1 MRTNVYWCSISRN
14 YQSWENYF
22 IKVTRYCYL
31 KSNESL
37 LFVDAE
43 IRLASFMKEKERDL
57 QSVYLYIYIF
67 LMTSLS

>member
-1 MRTNVYWCSISRN
+1 MFTSAQFLGIIRAGKIIL
-14 YQSWENYF
+14 

-31 KSNESL
+31 KSNELL

-57 QSVYLYIYIF
+57 QSVYLYFF